1 MRLFIFILIL
11 FTSQNLS
18 ARTEIEVLAPQE
30 PGDEYWQALSKE
42 VAKELVD
49 FANTSLPINDEL
61 TLQLGGNDGP
71 LFDPQTLTIQIPYF
85 FLEEI
90 HQRYSNAE
98 PVLEDVSADEATQF
112 ALLHT
117 LLHEYGHAYI
127 FSWDIPI
134 VGKEEDA
141 VDNFAT
147 IILLDEFDND
157 HAAFVAADLF
167 ALEDLDTD
175 AFTESHLWG
184 EHSLDAQRYAAS
196 LCLIYGSNPEK
207 YADLL
212 NDELH
217 DMNRDLFCV
226 EEYESKRR
234 NWSRIIHSYSKEK

>member
-11 FTSQNLS
+11 LTSQNLS
-18 ARTEIEVLAPQE
+18 ARIKIDVLAPQA
-30 PGDEYWQALSKE
+30 PGDEHWQALSNEVTKE
-42 VAKELVD
+42 FVD

-71 LFDPQTLTIQIPYF
+71 LFDPQALTIQIPYF
-85 FLEEI
+85 FLKEI

-98 PVLEDVSADEATQF
+98 PALADVSADEATQF

-157 HAAFVAADLF
+157 DAAFVAADLF
-167 ALEDLDTD
+167 ALEDLDTET
-175 AFTESHLWG
+175 FTERHFWG

-207 YADLL
+207 YADIL
-212 NDELH
+212 NDEL
-217 DMNRDLFCV
+217 RDLDRDMFCV
-226 EEYESKRR
+226 DEYEAKRR
-234 NWSRIIHSYSKEK
+234 NWSRIINSYSGEK